1 MKELKTIIENNE
13 ATMRKGAELMFAR
26 YILRE
31 LTSGD
36 PFDIGDVINAAL
48 DMGLVD
54 GRPWH
59 RGDALDMG
67 QVEWNGSQ
75 CVSAEYGPVEA

>member
-31 LTSGD
+31 LTSGNYV
-36 PFDIGDVINAAL
+36 DIDDVINAAL

-54 GRPWH
+54 
-59 RGDALDMG
+59 
-67 QVEWNGSQ
+67 WNGSQ

>member
-1 MKELKTIIENNE
+1 MTDIKTIIENNE

-36 PFDIGDVINAAL
+36 PFDIDDVINTAL

-54 GRPWH
+54 
-59 RGDALDMG
+59 
-67 QVEWNGSQ
+67 WNGSQ
-75 CVSAEYGPVEA
+75 CVSIEYGPVEA